1 MSKKEVEENILTE
14 IKTII
19 QKMPIEISELKE
31 LNMQIDLLK
40 DNDEFSS
47 TFKTIL
53 SFLQLHIYQK
63 IAELSEDFK
72 C

>member
-1 MSKKEVEENILTE
+1 MSIKEVEENLLTE
-14 IKTII
+14 IKT
-19 QKMPIEISELKE
+19 QYQNANEIFELKE

-40 DNDEFSS
+40 GNDEFSS
-47 TFKTIL
+47 SFKTIL
-53 SFLQLHIYQK
+53 SFLQIHIYQK

>member
-1 MSKKEVEENILTE
+1 MSKKEVEENLLTE
-14 IKTII
+14 IKT
-19 QKMPIEISELKE
+19 QYQNANEIFELKE

-47 TFKTIL
+47 SFKTIL

>member
-1 MSKKEVEENILTE
+1 MSIKEVEEKLLTE
-14 IKTII
+14 IKT
-19 QKMPIEISELKE
+19 QYQNANEIFELKE

-47 TFKTIL
+47 SFKTIL
-53 SFLQLHIYQK
+53 SFLQIHIYQK